1 MKKLMMLLF
10 VFLLLIACDFGFDEN
25 LDDEIHTPYTFFAY
39 QDESSANESVSY
51 EVGQSISTLPDFQ
64 SEDGVNRLKAGYYP
78 DGWIFWKNSDT
89 GSTDAVNVDINDGG
103 LVTSFRVNPARAT
116 FYASGWSA
124 IRYFVHFDANGGYGS
139 MSDMTMTYDTA
150 ATLSANTFAR
160 NGYEF
165 RGWSTD
171 SSASTVQYADG
182 ATVKNLTAAKERT
195 VNLYAL
201 WLKTRIT
208 ISFDAGGGTGTMSAI
223 SATVDE
229 TTAPACAFSKANHV
243 FDHWQSTVS
252 SFTYSSGE
260 VLTESKWPN
269 ADDTFVACWK
279 PVFELGTPTTATASV
294 SVQTLGSSSVTLTTS
309 ESGYCIWSV
318 NGTKVSETSSCTIN
332 YSDYPS
338 GGTITLVC
346 LTSSDDV
353 LQYKNTFTI
362 HH

>member
-1 MKKLMMLLF
+1 MMLLF
-10 VFLLLIACDFGFDEN
+10 VFLLLVACDFSFDEN
-25 LDDEIHTPYTFFAY
+25 LDEEIHTPYTFFAY

-51 EVGQSISTLPDFQ
+51 EVGQSVSTLPDFQ

-116 FYASGWSA
+116 FYASDWTA

-139 MSDMTMTYDTA
+139 MSDMTMTYDTSS
-150 ATLSANTFAR
+150 TLSANTFAR
-160 NGYEF
+160 NGYKF

-208 ISFDAGGGTGTMSAI
+208 ISFGAGGGTGTMSAI

-229 TTAPACAFSKANHV
+229 TAAPACAFSKANHV

-252 SFTYSSGE
+252 SFTYTSGE

-279 PVFELGTPTTATASV
+279 PVFELGTPSIESAGVT
-294 SVQTLGSSSVTLTTS
+294 VQTYGASSVTLSTS
-309 ESGYCIWSV
+309 ESGLCIWSV
-318 NGTKVSETSSCTIN
+318 NGTKVSETSSCTIS
-332 YSDYPS
+332 YSAYS
-338 GGTITLVC
+338 SGTITLVC
-346 LTSSDDV
+346 ITSSNDV

>member
-1 MKKLMMLLF
+1 MKKLVMLLF
-10 VFLLLIACDFGFDEN
+10 VFLLLFACDFGFDEN

-39 QDESSANESVSY
+39 QDETSANESVSY
-51 EVGQSISTLPDFQ
+51 EVGQSVSTLPDFQ
-64 SEDGVNRLKAGYYP
+64 SDDGVNRLKAGYYP

-89 GSTDAVNVDINDGG
+89 ESTDAVNVNINDGG

-139 MSDMTMTYDTA
+139 MSDMTMTYDTS
-150 ATLSANTFAR
+150 ATLSANTFSR

-182 ATVKNLTAAKERT
+182 ATVKNLSAAKERT

-201 WLKTRIT
+201 WLKTHIT
-208 ISFDAGGGTGTMSAI
+208 ISFDPGVGSGSMSAI

-229 TTAPACAFSKANHV
+229 TAAPACAFSKANHV

-252 SFTYSSGE
+252 SFTYSEGE
-260 VLTESKWPN
+260 VLSESKWPN
-269 ADDTFVACWK
+269 SDDTFVAQWK

-294 SVQTLGSSSVTLTTS
+294 TVQTLGSTSVTLTTS
-309 ESGYCIWSV
+309 ASGYCIWSV

-338 GGTITLVC
+338 GTIMLVC

-353 LQYKNTFTI
+353 LQYKNTFTV
-362 HH
+362 HN